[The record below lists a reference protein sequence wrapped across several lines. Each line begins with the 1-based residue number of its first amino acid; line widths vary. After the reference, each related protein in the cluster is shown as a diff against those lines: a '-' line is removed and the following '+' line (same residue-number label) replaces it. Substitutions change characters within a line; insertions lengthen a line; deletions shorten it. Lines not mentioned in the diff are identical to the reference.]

1 MPCPQPSQRVRD
13 IAVLHRSTGLYGSES
28 TGALGR
34 THMSNNT
41 LDHADKIG
49 NTTNPQ
55 DKASAL
61 AAVALADLAS
71 NLDAGHSDALTAYL
85 RFLGRF
91 HRYSALNTLLI
102 MIQNPEATHV
112 AGYGRWQDLK
122 RQVRKGEKGI
132 AILAPCTFK
141 KRDDQMDDRRDDRKA
156 DVDDDQTRQIVKF
169 RTAYVFDV
177 SQTDGEALPS
187 FPEISGNPGYQL
199 AALKSLV
206 GELGIGLGYMESLGG
221 ARGVSTGGRIL
232 LLHGLKPAEE
242 FSTMVHELSH
252 ELLHRDSRRSETTVG
267 IRELEAEAVAYVV
280 SSAIGLDN
288 NDASASYI
296 QLYRGDSRQL
306 AASLQH
312 IQRVSCEI
320 LDYLL

>member
-1 MPCPQPSQRVRD
+1 M
-13 IAVLHRSTGLYGSES
+13 ST
-28 TGALGR
+28 
-34 THMSNNT
+34 HT
-41 LDHADKIG
+41 LDNTNADKIG
-49 NTTNPQ
+49 TSANPA

-61 AAVALADLAS
+61 ASQALNDLAAK
-71 NLDAGHSDALTAYL
+71 LDLGHSEALTAYL
-85 RFLGRF
+85 KFLGRF
-91 HRYSALNTLLI
+91 YKYSALNTLLI
-102 MIQNPEATHV
+102 MLQSPEATHV

-132 AILAPCTFK
+132 AILAPCTFQ
-141 KRDDQMDDRRDDRKA
+141 KRDEQTDDRRTDRKA
-156 DVDDDQTRQIVKF
+156 DADDDQSQRVTRFK
-169 RTAYVFDV
+169 TAWVFDV

-187 FPEISGNPGYQL
+187 FPEVSGDARMQL
-199 AALKSLV
+199 NALKALV
-206 GELGIGLGYMESLGG
+206 GELGIDLGYMESLGG

-242 FSTMVHELSH
+242 FSTLVHELAH

-280 SSAIGLDN
+280 TSAIGLDN
-288 NDASASYI
+288 DTASSDYI
-296 QLYRGDSRQL
+296 MLYKGDSRQL

-312 IQRVSCEI
+312 IQRVSREI